1 MSVTAQV
8 AQGSVD
14 VMEADLLGGH
24 SSHVY
29 RRPLRLMSLM
39 KLDLGKPTGFSHV
52 HVSKERRTCYELD
65 LLSVC

>member
-1 MSVTAQV
+1 MAEDLADAVET
-8 AQGSVD
+8 
-14 VMEADLLGGH
+14 DLLGGH

-39 KLDLGKPTGFSHV
+39 KVDLGKPTGFSHV
-52 HVSKERRTCYELD
+52 HVSKKRLTCYELD